1 MTSRPNSIRQFA
13 SSIVCVISVAGA
25 CYLFS
30 EIIGYRSIALILLLT
45 VSILAM
51 RLSLYPVLLAALL
64 SALIWDYFFIPPHYT
79 FHINSYED
87 ALMLAMYFIVA
98 LLNGVLTARIRF
110 FEKIAREKQA
120 KTQTLELYDTL
131 FDALSHELRTPIA
144 TILGAS
150 DHLLSGAPNLDEKG
164 KNTLMLEINK
174 ASERLNYLTEN
185 LLNMSRLE
193 SGFIQPKADWCDV
206 SELVY
211 MVVNRLE
218 EVLHKHRVQV
228 DIPDNLPLV
237 KLDFG
242 LMEQVLQNLLLNAA
256 KHTPEGSRIVI
267 AANALNQECIIEISD
282 SGNGFNA
289 ADLPHIFEKFYRT
302 RNTGAG
308 GLGLGLSIVKG
319 FVEAQGGSISV
330 ESLPGSGAHFRIR
343 IPVELNYL
351 KPENED

>member
-256 KHTPEGSRIVI
+256 KHTPEGSRIFI